1 MAPPRLAVVVVTTD
15 DFDSVRR
22 TVRALREQTIA
33 GEIELILVAPTK
45 EALGDHRPEEMG
57 GFARVEV
64 VPIGRI
70 RMPDRQ
76 AASGV
81 RRATAPLVACVE
93 NHAYPEP
100 RWAEEIVDAH
110 RGPWAVVGG
119 LMVNANPRSA
129 VSWANMFMSHLDEL
143 LPAGGESMRAFTS
156 HNASYKRDALEAYG
170 ADLERYLGRGGNLQW
185 DLLAKGRRLYV
196 HLGARYYHLQV
207 SNWAPIVPF
216 RIAIGRQFA
225 ASRWQ
230 RGRWGLARRVAYV
243 LGGPLIPV
251 VHLARLTRH
260 IRRFNQFPRVLPPLL
275 LSLAAEAAG
284 EMIGYAIGAG
294 SAEEDMCEYEVR
306 RHRYLSDGDRAAL
319 AACTD
324 ALPDLS

>member
-1 MAPPRLAVVVVTTD
+1 MAMPRLTVVIVTAD
-15 DFDSVRR
+15 DFDSVRH
-22 TVRALREQTIA
+22 TVRALRAQTIA
-33 GEIELILVAPTK
+33 GDIELILVAPTNA
-45 EALGDHRPEEMG
+45 ALGDHRPDEMD

-64 VPIGRI
+64 VPIGPI
-70 RMPDRQ
+70 RMVDRD
-76 AASGV
+76 AASGI

-119 LMVNANPRSA
+119 LMVNANPRTA
-129 VSWANMFMSHLDEL
+129 MSWANMFISHVTEL
-143 LPAGGESMRAFTS
+143 LPEGGESKRVFTS
-156 HNASYKRDALEAYG
+156 HNASYKREVLEGYG
-170 ADLERYLGRGGNLQW
+170 ADLERYLGHGGHLQR
-185 DLLAKGRRLYV
+185 DLLAKGHRLYV

-207 SNWAPIVPF
+207 SRWAPMVPF

-230 RGRWGLARRVAYV
+230 RERWGVVKRVAYV

-251 VHLARLTRH
+251 VRLARLTKTV
-260 IRRFNQFPRVLPPLL
+260 RRFNQFPRVVPALL
-275 LSLAAEAAG
+275 LTLTAEAAG
-284 EMIGYAIGAG
+284 EMIGYAIGG
-294 SAEEDMCEYEVR
+294 GNAEEDMCEYEVR
-306 RHRYLSDGDRAAL
+306 RHRHLSGGDRAAL

-324 ALPDLS
+324 LLPDLS